1 MISDAKKR
9 ADAKY
14 KKANLI
20 QKKIDLNK
28 NTDQDIIQWLEDKTF
43 STYVKQLIRDDI
55 AKREAQQLVSFS
67 TK

>member
-1 MISDAKKR
+1 MISDAKKQ

-14 KKANLI
+14 KKAALV

-28 NTDQDIIQWLEDKTF
+28 NTDQDIIQWIEGKKF

-55 AKREAQQLVSFS
+55 AKHENEQ
-67 TK
+67 

>member
-55 AKREAQQLVSFS
+55 AKREAQQ
-67 TK
+67 

>member
-55 AKREAQQLVSFS
+55 AKHEAQQ
-67 TK
+67 

>member
-28 NTDQDIIQWLEDKTF
+28 NTDQDIIQWLEDKTY

-55 AKREAQQLVSFS
+55 AKREAQQ
-67 TK
+67 

>member
-28 NTDQDIIQWLEDKTF
+28 NTDQDIIHWLEDKTF

-55 AKREAQQLVSFS
+55 AKHEAQQ
-67 TK
+67 

>member
-28 NTDQDIIQWLEDKTF
+28 NTDQDIIHWLEDKTF

-55 AKREAQQLVSFS
+55 TKHEAQQ
-67 TK
+67 

>member
-28 NTDQDIIQWLEDKTF
+28 NTDQDIIQWLENKTF

-55 AKREAQQLVSFS
+55 AKREAQQ
-67 TK
+67 